1 MRLIGKW
8 RWRILRTEKDDVC
21 INLLRNKYLSRHQ
34 FIKASPDARS
44 QFWKGVLKIRNILK
58 WGC

>member
-8 RWRILRTEKDDVC
+8 RWRILRTDKDDVC
-21 INLLRNKYLSRHQ
+21 INLLRKKYLSRHQ
-34 FIKASPDARS
+34 FLQASLDARS